1 MKIGELAK
9 RSGVSIDTVR
19 FYERRGVL
27 PPPERQPSGYR
38 VYDDATM
45 ERIRLAKELQALGFT
60 LSEVIDALH
69 SFDAGDPSC
78 SEERWRLEKVLERID
93 DKVAELR
100 RTRRDVMRVLA
111 DCSAG
116 NCRFQNTHLQVSVT
130 PFRSSADPSG
140 T

>member
-1 MKIGELAK
+1 LNIGELATK
-9 RSGVSIDTVR
+9 SSVSIDTVR

-38 VYDDATM
+38 IYNHATI

-60 LSEVIDALH
+60 LDEVIDALH

-78 SEERWRLEKVLERID
+78 SQERWRLEKVLKRID
-93 DKVAELR
+93 EKVAELR
-100 RTRRDVMRVLA
+100 RTRRDVLRVLA

-116 NCRFQNTHLQVSVT
+116 KCRFQNTGLQG
-130 PFRSSADPSG
+130 PA
-140 T
+140 

>member
-9 RSGVSIDTVR
+9 KSGVSIDTVR
-19 FYERRGVL
+19 FYERRAVL

-38 VYDDATM
+38 FYDDATM

-60 LSEVIDALH
+60 LGEVIDALH
-69 SFDAGDPSC
+69 SFDVGDPSC
-78 SEERWRLEKVLERID
+78 SEERWRLEKVLDRID

-100 RTRRDVMRVLA
+100 RTRRDVVRVLA

-116 NCRFQNTHLQVSVT
+116 NCRFQNTRLRGSV
-130 PFRSSADPSG
+130 
-140 T
+140 